1 MLKLYMKSI
10 QIQGIHQNT
19 PTSHHMVTT
28 AAAVV
33 TTAAAV
39 VTVAVVTMAAAVGT
53 VAVVTMAAAI
63 IVTVVAVTNVNDQIV
78 EATIKRK
85 TKRRK
90 DKIKI
95 HCIFVLVGKKTN
107 CKKVYFLEREKNNCK
122 KCTCWG
128 KNNCKKK
135 CLLVHCCQKLINYMY
150 LSRKLD

>member
-28 AAAVV
+28 AAVVVTIAVV

-39 VTVAVVTMAAAVGT
+39 VTVALVTMAAAVGT
-53 VAVVTMAAAI
+53 VAVVTMAA
-63 IVTVVAVTNVNDQIV
+63 VVAVTNVNDQIV

-107 CKKVYFLEREKNNCK
+107 CKKVYFLERKKTIVK

-135 CLLVHCCQKLINYMY
+135 FLLVHCCQKLINYMY